1 MLADNSN
8 PYYSI
13 REYRL
18 ANYYNRIEKADSAA
32 YWAEKCIAMKPLCYS
47 PVRILVSIAGKE
59 GKRDKQLCL
68 IDEYLKRYE
77 KDPLAW
83 EDKISVL
90 RYEKRLQE
98 AIETCNQ
105 AIELFSK
112 NAKFRSLKEKIT
124 EEIEK

>member
-1 MLADNSN
+1 
-8 PYYSI
+8 
-13 REYRL
+13 
-18 ANYYNRIEKADSAA
+18 
-32 YWAEKCIAMKPLCYS
+32 
-47 PVRILVSIAGKE
+47 
-59 GKRDKQLCL
+59 
-68 IDEYLKRYE
+68 
-77 KDPLAW
+77 
-83 EDKISVL
+83 VL